1 MIINRL
7 ILKNFGKFQ
16 GKEIELK
23 EGINILFGEN
33 ESGKST
39 IHVFL
44 QSMLFGMKRGK
55 GKASKTDIYS
65 RYMPWENGNW
75 YEGSMVFTCGER
87 TFRLERGFGKFA
99 KAPTL
104 VCETDGEML
113 SVEHGDLDMLLGG
126 VTENVYE
133 NTVSVGQAKSRT
145 EEGLLKE
152 IRDYLSEFQ
161 GTGDFRFHPE
171 QAVEILKKR
180 RKELEQKERKALA
193 EKETQERESALKIHL
208 EEEEIENIQRKLKEK
223 LSGDASVREVRERG
237 KGKIILLAILLLA
250 GAVLGVWVWKNP
262 IMAIVLPLLLLG
274 MYFGLS
280 YLLSQKRKRDQ
291 QAAKKAKTEE
301 RRTLLKESLQERRM
315 KLENL
320 KEEAAERK
328 HNYDTIEKIRKE
340 IQAVSI
346 AEAKIKEAA
355 GNLQKLTGQKLQD
368 EVSEMFAPIRGW
380 KYKRVLL
387 TENFEIYLD
396 TGEKYLQLYQV
407 SYGTAEQVYLALRL
421 ACTTILCQ
429 EEELPLIFDETFA
442 MYDEKRLIQALKYIS
457 QRKSQVI
464 LFSSNKREIQA
475 LEKAGIPFSLS
486 KLS

>member
-44 QSMLFGMKRGK
+44 QSMLFGMKRGR

-126 VTENVYE
+126 ITENVYE

-180 RKELEQKERKALA
+180 RKELEQKEREALA
-193 EKETQERESALKIHL
+193 EKEKQERESALKIHL

-223 LSGDASVREVRERG
+223 LSGDASAREVRERG
-237 KGKIILLAILLLA
+237 KGKIILLAILLLV
-250 GAVLGVWVWKNP
+250 GAVLGVWVWKSP
-262 IMAIVLPLLLLG
+262 IMAIVLPLLLFG

-280 YLLSQKRKRDQ
+280 YLLSQKRKREQ

-301 RRTLLKESLQERRM
+301 RRRLLKESLQERQM

-328 HNYDTIEKIRKE
+328 HDYDTIEKIRKE

-346 AEAKIKEAA
+346 AGAKIKEAA

-368 EVSEMFAPIRGW
+368 EISEIFAQITGG

-407 SYGTAEQVYLALRL
+407 SYGTAEQIYLALRL
-421 ACTTILCQ
+421 ACGTILCQ
-429 EEELPLIFDETFA
+429 EEELPLILDETFA

-475 LEKAGIPFSLS
+475 LEKAGIPFYLS

>member
-44 QSMLFGMKRGK
+44 QSMLFGMKRGR

-99 KAPTL
+99 KAPIL
-104 VCETDGEML
+104 VCKTDGEML

-126 VTENVYE
+126 ITENVYE

-180 RKELEQKERKALA
+180 RKELEQKEREALA
-193 EKETQERESALKIHL
+193 EKEKQERESALKIHL

-223 LSGDASVREVRERG
+223 LSGDASAREVQERG
-237 KGKIILLAILLLA
+237 KGKIILLAILLLV
-250 GAVLGVWVWKNP
+250 GAVLGVWVWKSP

-280 YLLSQKRKRDQ
+280 YLLSQKRKREQ

-301 RRTLLKESLQERRM
+301 RRRLLKESLQERQM

-328 HNYDTIEKIRKE
+328 HDYDTIEKIRKE

-346 AEAKIKEAA
+346 AGAKIKEAA

-368 EVSEMFAPIRGW
+368 EISEIFAQITGG

-421 ACTTILCQ
+421 ACGTILCQ
-429 EEELPLIFDETFA
+429 EEELPLILDETFA

-475 LEKAGIPFSLS
+475 LEKTGIPFSLS

>member
-44 QSMLFGMKRGK
+44 QSMLFGMKRGR

-99 KAPTL
+99 KAPIL
-104 VCETDGEML
+104 VCKTDGEML

-126 VTENVYE
+126 ITENVYE

-180 RKELEQKERKALA
+180 RKELEQKEREALA
-193 EKETQERESALKIHL
+193 EKEKQERESALKIHL

-223 LSGDASVREVRERG
+223 LSGDASAREVRERG
-237 KGKIILLAILLLA
+237 KGKIILLAILPLV
-250 GAVLGVWVWKNP
+250 GAVLGVWVWKSP
-262 IMAIVLPLLLLG
+262 IMAIVLPLLLFG

-280 YLLSQKRKRDQ
+280 YLLSQKRKREQ

-301 RRTLLKESLQERRM
+301 RRRLLKESLQERQM

-328 HNYDTIEKIRKE
+328 HDYDTIEKIRKE

-346 AEAKIKEAA
+346 AGAKIKEAA

-368 EVSEMFAPIRGW
+368 EISEIFAQITGG

-407 SYGTAEQVYLALRL
+407 SYGTAEQIYLALRL
-421 ACTTILCQ
+421 ACGTILCQ
-429 EEELPLIFDETFA
+429 EEELPLILDETFA

-475 LEKAGIPFSLS
+475 LEKAGIPFYLS

>member
-23 EGINILFGEN
+23 EGINILLGEN

-44 QSMLFGMKRGK
+44 QSMLFGMKRGR
-55 GKASKTDIYS
+55 GKASKTDTYS

-75 YEGSMVFTCGER
+75 YEGSMVFTCGKR
-87 TFRLERGFGKFA
+87 KFRLERGFGKFA
-99 KAPTL
+99 KVPTL
-104 VCETDGEML
+104 ICETDGEML

-133 NTVSVGQAKSRT
+133 NTVSIGQAKSRT

-180 RKELEQKERKALA
+180 RKELEQKEREILL
-193 EKETQERESALKIHL
+193 EKEKLEWEIISKIHH
-208 EEEEIENIQRKLKEK
+208 EEEEIEDVRRKLKER
-223 LSGDASVREVRERG
+223 STGEVPVKEERNTG
-237 KGKIILLAILLLA
+237 KGRFFLLAALLA
-250 GAVLGVWVWKNP
+250 AGAALGTLVWKSM
-262 IMAIVLPLLLLG
+262 IMAIVLPLLLYML
-274 MYFGLS
+274 YSGLS
-280 YLLSQKRKRDQ
+280 KLLLQKKQ
-291 QAAKKAKTEE
+291 QKQRTEKKVKTEE
-301 RRTLLKESLQERRM
+301 RRKILAESLQERQM
-315 KLENL
+315 KIENL

-328 HNYDTIEKIRKE
+328 SDYVQVERIRKE

-355 GNLQKLTGQKLQD
+355 GNLQKFTGQKLQD
-368 EVSEMFAPIRGW
+368 EISEIFAQITGG

-396 TGEKYLQLYQV
+396 TGETRLQLYQV

-421 ACTTILCQ
+421 ACGEILCQ
-429 EEELPLIFDETFA
+429 EEDIPLVLDETFA

-457 QRKSQVI
+457 QRKSQVL

-475 LEKAGIPFSLS
+475 LEKAGIPFSLVR
-486 KLS
+486 L

>member
-44 QSMLFGMKRGK
+44 QSMLFGMKRGR

-180 RKELEQKERKALA
+180 RKELEQKEREALA
-193 EKETQERESALKIHL
+193 EKEKQERESALKIHL

-223 LSGDASVREVRERG
+223 LSGDASAREVRERG
-237 KGKIILLAILLLA
+237 KGKIILLAILLLV
-250 GAVLGVWVWKNP
+250 GAVLGVWVWKSP
-262 IMAIVLPLLLLG
+262 IMAIVFPLLLFG

-280 YLLSQKRKRDQ
+280 YLLSQKRKREQ

-301 RRTLLKESLQERRM
+301 RRRLLKESLQERQM

-328 HNYDTIEKIRKE
+328 HDYDTIEKIRKE

-346 AEAKIKEAA
+346 AGAKIKEAA
-355 GNLQKLTGQKLQD
+355 GNLQKFTGQKLQD
-368 EVSEMFAPIRGW
+368 EISEIFAQITEG

-421 ACTTILCQ
+421 ACGTILCQ
-429 EEELPLIFDETFA
+429 EEELPLILDETFA

>member
-44 QSMLFGMKRGK
+44 QSMLFGMKRGR

-99 KAPTL
+99 KAPIL
-104 VCETDGEML
+104 VCKTDGEML

-126 VTENVYE
+126 ITENVYE

-180 RKELEQKERKALA
+180 RKELEQKEREALA
-193 EKETQERESALKIHL
+193 EKEKQERESALKIHL

-223 LSGDASVREVRERG
+223 LSGDASAREVRERG
-237 KGKIILLAILLLA
+237 KGKSILLAILLLV
-250 GAVLGVWVWKNP
+250 GAVLGVWVWKSP
-262 IMAIVLPLLLLG
+262 IMAIVLPLLLFG

-280 YLLSQKRKRDQ
+280 YLLSQKRKREQ

-301 RRTLLKESLQERRM
+301 RRRLLKESLQERQM

-328 HNYDTIEKIRKE
+328 HDYDTIEKIRKE

-346 AEAKIKEAA
+346 AGAKIKEAA

-368 EVSEMFAPIRGW
+368 EISEIFAQITGG

-421 ACTTILCQ
+421 ACGTILCQ
-429 EEELPLIFDETFA
+429 EEELPLILDETFA

>member
-99 KAPTL
+99 KAPIL
-104 VCETDGEML
+104 VCKTDGEML

-126 VTENVYE
+126 ITENVYE

-180 RKELEQKERKALA
+180 RKELEQKEREALA
-193 EKETQERESALKIHL
+193 EKEKQERESALKIHL

-250 GAVLGVWVWKNP
+250 GAVLGVWVWKTP

-368 EVSEMFAPIRGW
+368 EISEIFAQITGG

-421 ACTTILCQ
+421 ACGTILCQ
-429 EEELPLIFDETFA
+429 EEELPLILDETFA

>member
-44 QSMLFGMKRGK
+44 QSMLFGMKRGR

-180 RKELEQKERKALA
+180 RKELEQKEREALA
-193 EKETQERESALKIHL
+193 EKEKQERESALKIHL

-223 LSGDASVREVRERG
+223 LSGDASAREVQERG
-237 KGKIILLAILLLA
+237 KGKIILLAILLLV
-250 GAVLGVWVWKNP
+250 GAVLGVWVWKSP

-280 YLLSQKRKRDQ
+280 YLLSQKRKREQ

-301 RRTLLKESLQERRM
+301 RRRLLKESLQERQM

-320 KEEAAERK
+320 KEAAAERK
-328 HNYDTIEKIRKE
+328 HDYDTIEKIRKE

-368 EVSEMFAPIRGW
+368 EISEIFAQITGG

-407 SYGTAEQVYLALRL
+407 SYGTAEQIYLALRL
-421 ACTTILCQ
+421 ACGTILCQ
-429 EEELPLIFDETFA
+429 EEELPLILDETFA

-475 LEKAGIPFSLS
+475 LEKAGIPFYLS

>member
-44 QSMLFGMKRGK
+44 QSMLFGMKRGR

-99 KAPTL
+99 KAPIL
-104 VCETDGEML
+104 VCKTDGELL

-126 VTENVYE
+126 ITENVYE

-180 RKELEQKERKALA
+180 RKELEQKEREALA
-193 EKETQERESALKIHL
+193 EKEKQERESALKIHL

-223 LSGDASVREVRERG
+223 LSGDASAREVRERG
-237 KGKIILLAILLLA
+237 KGKIILLAILLLV
-250 GAVLGVWVWKNP
+250 GAVLGVWVWKSP

-280 YLLSQKRKRDQ
+280 YLLSQKRKREQ

-301 RRTLLKESLQERRM
+301 RRRLLKESLQERQM

-328 HNYDTIEKIRKE
+328 HDYDTIEKIRKE

-346 AEAKIKEAA
+346 AGAKIKEAA

-368 EVSEMFAPIRGW
+368 EISEIFAQITGG

-421 ACTTILCQ
+421 ACGTILCQ
-429 EEELPLIFDETFA
+429 EEELPLILDETFA

>member
-44 QSMLFGMKRGK
+44 QSMLFGMKRGR

-99 KAPTL
+99 KAPIL
-104 VCETDGEML
+104 VCKTDGEML

-126 VTENVYE
+126 ITENVYE

-180 RKELEQKERKALA
+180 RKELEQKEREALA
-193 EKETQERESALKIHL
+193 EKEKQERESALKIHL

-223 LSGDASVREVRERG
+223 LSGDASAREVRERG
-237 KGKIILLAILLLA
+237 KGKIILLAILLLV
-250 GAVLGVWVWKNP
+250 GAVLGVWVWKSP
-262 IMAIVLPLLLLG
+262 IMAIVLPLLLFG

-280 YLLSQKRKRDQ
+280 YLLSQKRKREQ

-301 RRTLLKESLQERRM
+301 RRRLLKESLQERQM

-328 HNYDTIEKIRKE
+328 HDYDTIEKIRKE

-346 AEAKIKEAA
+346 AGAKIKEAA

-368 EVSEMFAPIRGW
+368 EISEIFAQITEG

-407 SYGTAEQVYLALRL
+407 SYGTAEQIYLALRL
-421 ACTTILCQ
+421 ACGTILCQ
-429 EEELPLIFDETFA
+429 EEELPLILDETFA

>member
-44 QSMLFGMKRGK
+44 QSMLFGMKRGR

-126 VTENVYE
+126 ITENVYE

-180 RKELEQKERKALA
+180 RKELEQKEREALA
-193 EKETQERESALKIHL
+193 EKEKQERESALKIHL

-223 LSGDASVREVRERG
+223 LSGDASAREVQERG
-237 KGKIILLAILLLA
+237 KGKIILLAILLLV
-250 GAVLGVWVWKNP
+250 GAVLGVWVWKSP

-280 YLLSQKRKRDQ
+280 YLLSQKRKREQ

-301 RRTLLKESLQERRM
+301 RRRLLKESLQERQM

-320 KEEAAERK
+320 KEAAAERK
-328 HNYDTIEKIRKE
+328 HDYDTIEKIRKE

-368 EVSEMFAPIRGW
+368 EISEIFAQITGG

-421 ACTTILCQ
+421 ACGTILCQ
-429 EEELPLIFDETFA
+429 EEELPLILDETFA

>member
-44 QSMLFGMKRGK
+44 QSMLFGMKRGR

-99 KAPTL
+99 KAPIL
-104 VCETDGEML
+104 VCKTDGEML

-126 VTENVYE
+126 ITENVYE

-180 RKELEQKERKALA
+180 RKELEQKEREALA
-193 EKETQERESALKIHL
+193 EKEKQERESALKIHL

-223 LSGDASVREVRERG
+223 LSGDASAREVRERG
-237 KGKIILLAILLLA
+237 KGKIILLAILPLV
-250 GAVLGVWVWKNP
+250 GAVLGVWVWKSP

-280 YLLSQKRKRDQ
+280 YLLSQKRKREQ

-301 RRTLLKESLQERRM
+301 RRRLLKESLQERQM

-320 KEEAAERK
+320 KEAAAERK
-328 HNYDTIEKIRKE
+328 HDYDTIEKIRKE

-346 AEAKIKEAA
+346 AGAKIKEAA

-368 EVSEMFAPIRGW
+368 EISEIFAQITGG

-421 ACTTILCQ
+421 ACGTILCQ
-429 EEELPLIFDETFA
+429 EEELPLILDETFA

>member
-39 IHVFL
+39 VHVFL
-44 QSMLFGMKRGK
+44 QSMLFGMKRGR

-65 RYMPWENGNW
+65 RYMPWENGSW
-75 YEGSMVFTCGER
+75 YEGSMMFTCGGR
-87 TFRLERGFGKFA
+87 RFRLDRGFGKFA
-99 KAPTL
+99 KAPSL
-104 VCETDGEML
+104 ICETDGEML
-113 SVEHGDLDMLLGG
+113 SVEQGDLDMLLGG
-126 VTENVYE
+126 VTENIYE
-133 NTVSVGQAKSRT
+133 NTVSIGQAKSRT

-180 RKELEQKERKALA
+180 RKELEQKEREALA
-193 EKETQERESALKIHL
+193 EKEKQERESALKIHL

-223 LSGDASVREVRERG
+223 LSGDASAREVQERG
-237 KGKIILLAILLLA
+237 KGKIILLAILLLV
-250 GAVLGVWVWKNP
+250 GAVLGVWVWKSP

-280 YLLSQKRKRDQ
+280 YLLSQKRKREQ

-301 RRTLLKESLQERRM
+301 RRRLLKESLQERQM

-328 HNYDTIEKIRKE
+328 HDYDTIEKIRKE

-368 EVSEMFAPIRGW
+368 EISEIFAQITGG

-421 ACTTILCQ
+421 ACGTILCQ
-429 EEELPLIFDETFA
+429 EEELPLILDETFA

-464 LFSSNKREIQA
+464 LFSSNKREIQV

>member
-44 QSMLFGMKRGK
+44 QSMLFGMKRGR

-99 KAPTL
+99 KAPIL
-104 VCETDGEML
+104 VCKTDGEML

-126 VTENVYE
+126 ITENVYE

-180 RKELEQKERKALA
+180 RKELEQKEREALA
-193 EKETQERESALKIHL
+193 EKEKQERESALKIHL

-223 LSGDASVREVRERG
+223 LSGDASAREVRERG
-237 KGKIILLAILLLA
+237 KGKIILLAILLLV
-250 GAVLGVWVWKNP
+250 GAVLGVWVWKSP
-262 IMAIVLPLLLLG
+262 IMAIVIPLLLFG

-280 YLLSQKRKRDQ
+280 YLLSQKRKREQ

-301 RRTLLKESLQERRM
+301 RRRLLKESLQERQM

-328 HNYDTIEKIRKE
+328 HDYDTIEKIRKE

-346 AEAKIKEAA
+346 AGAKIKEAA

-368 EVSEMFAPIRGW
+368 EISEIFAQITEG

-421 ACTTILCQ
+421 ACGTILCQ
-429 EEELPLIFDETFA
+429 EEELPLILDETFA

>member
-44 QSMLFGMKRGK
+44 QSMLFGMKRGR

-87 TFRLERGFGKFA
+87 TYRLERGFGKFA
-99 KAPTL
+99 KAPIL
-104 VCETDGEML
+104 VCKTDGEML

-180 RKELEQKERKALA
+180 RKELEQKEREALA
-193 EKETQERESALKIHL
+193 EKEKQERESALKIHL

-223 LSGDASVREVRERG
+223 LSGDASAREVRERG
-237 KGKIILLAILLLA
+237 KGKIILLAILLLV
-250 GAVLGVWVWKNP
+250 GAVLGVWVWKSP
-262 IMAIVLPLLLLG
+262 IMAIVLPLLLFG

-280 YLLSQKRKRDQ
+280 YLLSQKRKREQ

-301 RRTLLKESLQERRM
+301 RRRLLKESLQERQM

-328 HNYDTIEKIRKE
+328 HDYDTIEKIRKE

-346 AEAKIKEAA
+346 AGAKIKEAA

-368 EVSEMFAPIRGW
+368 EISEIFAQITEG

-421 ACTTILCQ
+421 ACGTILCQ
-429 EEELPLIFDETFA
+429 EEELPLILDETFA

>member
-23 EGINILFGEN
+23 EGINILLGEN

-44 QSMLFGMKRGK
+44 QSMLFGMKRGR
-55 GKASKTDIYS
+55 GKASKTDTYS

-75 YEGSMVFTCGER
+75 YEGSMVFTCGKR
-87 TFRLERGFGKFA
+87 KFRLERGFGKFA
-99 KAPTL
+99 KVPTL
-104 VCETDGEML
+104 ICETDGEML

-133 NTVSVGQAKSRT
+133 NTVSIGQAKSRT

-180 RKELEQKERKALA
+180 RKELEQKEREILL
-193 EKETQERESALKIHL
+193 EKEKLEWEIISKIHH
-208 EEEEIENIQRKLKEK
+208 EEEEIENVRRKLKER
-223 LSGDASVREVRERG
+223 STGEVPVKEERNTG
-237 KGKIILLAILLLA
+237 KGRFFLLAALLA
-250 GAVLGVWVWKNP
+250 AGAALGTLVWKSM
-262 IMAIVLPLLLLG
+262 IMAIVLPLLLYML
-274 MYFGLS
+274 YSGLS
-280 YLLSQKRKRDQ
+280 KLLLQKKQ
-291 QAAKKAKTEE
+291 QKQRTEKKVKTEE
-301 RRTLLKESLQERRM
+301 RRKILAESLQERQM
-315 KLENL
+315 KIENL

-328 HNYDTIEKIRKE
+328 SDYVQVERIRKE

-355 GNLQKLTGQKLQD
+355 GNLQKFTGQKLQD
-368 EVSEMFAPIRGW
+368 EISEIFAQITGG

-396 TGEKYLQLYQV
+396 TGEKRLQLYQV

-421 ACTTILCQ
+421 ACGEILCQ
-429 EEELPLIFDETFA
+429 EEDIPLVLDETFA

-457 QRKSQVI
+457 QRKPQVL

-475 LEKAGIPFSLS
+475 LEKAGIPFSLVR
-486 KLS
+486 L

>member
-44 QSMLFGMKRGK
+44 QSMLFGMKRGR

-180 RKELEQKERKALA
+180 RKELEQKEREALA
-193 EKETQERESALKIHL
+193 EKEKQERESALKIHL
-208 EEEEIENIQRKLKEK
+208 EEEGIENIQRKLKEK
-223 LSGDASVREVRERG
+223 LSGDASAREVRERG
-237 KGKIILLAILLLA
+237 KGKIILLAILLLV
-250 GAVLGVWVWKNP
+250 GAVLGVWVWKSP
-262 IMAIVLPLLLLG
+262 IMAIVLPLLLFG
-274 MYFGLS
+274 MHFGLS
-280 YLLSQKRKRDQ
+280 YLLSQKRKREQ

-301 RRTLLKESLQERRM
+301 RRRLLKESLQERQM

-328 HNYDTIEKIRKE
+328 HDYDTIEKIRKE

-346 AEAKIKEAA
+346 AGAKIKEAA

-368 EVSEMFAPIRGW
+368 EISEIFAQITEG

-421 ACTTILCQ
+421 ACGTILCQ
-429 EEELPLIFDETFA
+429 EEELPLILDETFA

>member
-44 QSMLFGMKRGK
+44 QSMLFGMKRGR

-99 KAPTL
+99 KAPIL
-104 VCETDGEML
+104 VCKTDGEML

-126 VTENVYE
+126 ITENVYE

-180 RKELEQKERKALA
+180 RKELEQKEREALA
-193 EKETQERESALKIHL
+193 EKEKQERESALKIHL

-223 LSGDASVREVRERG
+223 LSGDASAREVQERG
-237 KGKIILLAILLLA
+237 KGKIILLAILLLV
-250 GAVLGVWVWKNP
+250 GAVLGVWVWKSP

-280 YLLSQKRKRDQ
+280 YLLSQKRKREQ

-301 RRTLLKESLQERRM
+301 RRRFLKESLQERQM

-320 KEEAAERK
+320 KEAAAERK
-328 HNYDTIEKIRKE
+328 HDYDTIEKIRKE

-368 EVSEMFAPIRGW
+368 EISEIFAQITGG

-421 ACTTILCQ
+421 ACGTILCQ
-429 EEELPLIFDETFA
+429 EEELPLILDETFA

>member
-1 MIINRL
+1 MIIKRL

-39 IHVFL
+39 VHVFL
-44 QSMLFGMKRGK
+44 QSMLFGMKRGR

-65 RYMPWENGNW
+65 RYMPWENGSW
-75 YEGSMVFTCGER
+75 YEGSMMFTCGGR
-87 TFRLERGFGKFA
+87 RFRLDRGFGKFA
-99 KAPTL
+99 KAPSL
-104 VCETDGEML
+104 ICETDGEML
-113 SVEHGDLDMLLGG
+113 SVEQGDLDMLLGG
-126 VTENVYE
+126 VTENIYE
-133 NTVSVGQAKSRT
+133 NTVSIGQAKSRT

-180 RKELEQKERKALA
+180 RKELEQKEREALA
-193 EKETQERESALKIHL
+193 EKEKQERESALKIHL

-223 LSGDASVREVRERG
+223 LSGDASAREVQERG
-237 KGKIILLAILLLA
+237 KGKIILLAILLLV
-250 GAVLGVWVWKNP
+250 GAVLGVWVWKSP

-280 YLLSQKRKRDQ
+280 YLLSQKRKREQ

-301 RRTLLKESLQERRM
+301 RRRLLKESLQERQM

-328 HNYDTIEKIRKE
+328 HDYDTIEKIRKE

-368 EVSEMFAPIRGW
+368 EISEIFAQITGG

-421 ACTTILCQ
+421 ACGTILCQ
-429 EEELPLIFDETFA
+429 EEELPLILDETFA

>member
-23 EGINILFGEN
+23 EGINILFGET

-44 QSMLFGMKRGK
+44 QSMLFGMKRGR

-99 KAPTL
+99 KAPIL
-104 VCETDGEML
+104 VCKTDGEML

-126 VTENVYE
+126 ITENVYE

-180 RKELEQKERKALA
+180 RKELEQKEREALA
-193 EKETQERESALKIHL
+193 EKEKQERESALKIHL

-223 LSGDASVREVRERG
+223 LSGDASAREVRERG
-237 KGKIILLAILLLA
+237 KGKIILLAILLLV
-250 GAVLGVWVWKNP
+250 GAVLGVWVWKSP
-262 IMAIVLPLLLLG
+262 IMAIVLPLLLFG
-274 MYFGLS
+274 MHFGLS
-280 YLLSQKRKRDQ
+280 YLLSQKRKREQ

-301 RRTLLKESLQERRM
+301 RRRLLKESLQERQM

-328 HNYDTIEKIRKE
+328 HDYDTIEKIRKE

-346 AEAKIKEAA
+346 AGAKIKEAA

-368 EVSEMFAPIRGW
+368 EISEIFAQITGG

-407 SYGTAEQVYLALRL
+407 SYGTAEQIYLALRL
-421 ACTTILCQ
+421 ACGTILCQ
-429 EEELPLIFDETFA
+429 EEELPLILDETFA

-475 LEKAGIPFSLS
+475 LEKAGIPFYLS

>member
-44 QSMLFGMKRGK
+44 QSMLFGMKRGR

-99 KAPTL
+99 KAPIL
-104 VCETDGEML
+104 VCKTDGEML

-126 VTENVYE
+126 ITENVYE

-180 RKELEQKERKALA
+180 RKELEQKEREALA
-193 EKETQERESALKIHL
+193 EKEKQERESALKIHL

-223 LSGDASVREVRERG
+223 LSGDASAREVRERG
-237 KGKIILLAILLLA
+237 KGKIILLAILLLV
-250 GAVLGVWVWKNP
+250 GAVLGVWVWKSP
-262 IMAIVLPLLLLG
+262 IMAIVLSLLLFG

-280 YLLSQKRKRDQ
+280 YLLSQKRKREQ

-301 RRTLLKESLQERRM
+301 RRRFLKESLQERQM

-328 HNYDTIEKIRKE
+328 HDYDTIEKIRKE

-346 AEAKIKEAA
+346 AGAKIKEAA

-368 EVSEMFAPIRGW
+368 EISEIFAQITEG

-421 ACTTILCQ
+421 ACGTILCQ
-429 EEELPLIFDETFA
+429 EEELPLILDETFA

>member
-44 QSMLFGMKRGK
+44 QSMLFGMKRGR

-99 KAPTL
+99 KAPIL
-104 VCETDGEML
+104 VCKTDGEML

-126 VTENVYE
+126 ITENVYE

-180 RKELEQKERKALA
+180 RKELEQKEREALA
-193 EKETQERESALKIHL
+193 EKEKQERESALKIHL

-223 LSGDASVREVRERG
+223 LSGDASAREVRERG
-237 KGKIILLAILLLA
+237 KGKIILLAILPLV
-250 GAVLGVWVWKNP
+250 GAVLGVWVWKSP
-262 IMAIVLPLLLLG
+262 IMAIVLSLLLFG

-280 YLLSQKRKRDQ
+280 YLLSQKRKREQ

-301 RRTLLKESLQERRM
+301 RRRFLKESLQERQM

-328 HNYDTIEKIRKE
+328 HDYDTIEKIRKE

-346 AEAKIKEAA
+346 AGAKIKEAA

-368 EVSEMFAPIRGW
+368 EISEIFAQITEG

-407 SYGTAEQVYLALRL
+407 SYGTAEQIYLALRL
-421 ACTTILCQ
+421 ACGTILCQ
-429 EEELPLIFDETFA
+429 EEELPLILDETFA

-475 LEKAGIPFSLS
+475 LEKAGIPFYLS

>member
-23 EGINILFGEN
+23 EGINILLGEN

-44 QSMLFGMKRGK
+44 QSMLFGMKRGR
-55 GKASKTDIYS
+55 GKASKTDTYS

-75 YEGSMVFTCGER
+75 YEGSMVFTCGKR
-87 TFRLERGFGKFA
+87 KFRLERGFGKFA
-99 KAPTL
+99 KVPTL
-104 VCETDGEML
+104 ICETDGEML

-133 NTVSVGQAKSRT
+133 NTVSIGQAKSRT

-180 RKELEQKERKALA
+180 RKELEQKEREILL
-193 EKETQERESALKIHL
+193 EKEKLEWEIISKIHH
-208 EEEEIENIQRKLKEK
+208 EEEEIENVRRKLKER
-223 LSGDASVREVRERG
+223 STGEVPVKEERNTG
-237 KGKIILLAILLLA
+237 KGRFFLLAALLA
-250 GAVLGVWVWKNP
+250 AGAALGTLVWKSM
-262 IMAIVLPLLLLG
+262 IMAIVLPLLLYML
-274 MYFGLS
+274 YSGLS
-280 YLLSQKRKRDQ
+280 KLLLQKKQ
-291 QAAKKAKTEE
+291 QKQRTEKKVKTEE
-301 RRTLLKESLQERRM
+301 RRKILAESLQERQM
-315 KLENL
+315 KIENL

-328 HNYDTIEKIRKE
+328 SDYVQVERIRKE

-355 GNLQKLTGQKLQD
+355 GNLQKFTGQKLQD
-368 EVSEMFAPIRGW
+368 EISEIFAQITGG

-396 TGEKYLQLYQV
+396 TGEKRLQLYQV

-421 ACTTILCQ
+421 ACGEILCQ
-429 EEELPLIFDETFA
+429 EEDIPLVLDETFS

-457 QRKSQVI
+457 QRKSQVL

-475 LEKAGIPFSLS
+475 LEKAGIPFSLVR
-486 KLS
+486 L

>member
-44 QSMLFGMKRGK
+44 QSMLFGMKRGR

-180 RKELEQKERKALA
+180 RKELEQKEREALA
-193 EKETQERESALKIHL
+193 EKEKQERESALKIHL

-223 LSGDASVREVRERG
+223 LSGDASAREVRERG
-237 KGKIILLAILLLA
+237 KGKIILLAILLLV
-250 GAVLGVWVWKNP
+250 GAVLGVWVWKSP
-262 IMAIVLPLLLLG
+262 IMAIVLPLLLFG
-274 MYFGLS
+274 MHFGLS
-280 YLLSQKRKRDQ
+280 YLLSQKRKREQ

-301 RRTLLKESLQERRM
+301 RRRLLKESLQERQM

-328 HNYDTIEKIRKE
+328 HDYDTIEKIRKE

-346 AEAKIKEAA
+346 AGAKIKEAA

-368 EVSEMFAPIRGW
+368 EISEIFAQITEG

-421 ACTTILCQ
+421 ACGTILCQ
-429 EEELPLIFDETFA
+429 EEELPLILDETFA

>member
-44 QSMLFGMKRGK
+44 QSMLFGMKRGR

-126 VTENVYE
+126 ITENVYE

-180 RKELEQKERKALA
+180 RKELEQKEREALA
-193 EKETQERESALKIHL
+193 EKEKQERESALKIHL

-223 LSGDASVREVRERG
+223 LSGDASAREVQERG
-237 KGKIILLAILLLA
+237 KGKIILLAILLLV
-250 GAVLGVWVWKNP
+250 GAVLGVWVWKSP

-280 YLLSQKRKRDQ
+280 YLLSQKRKREQ

-301 RRTLLKESLQERRM
+301 RRRLLKESLQERQM

-328 HNYDTIEKIRKE
+328 HDYDTIEKIRKE

-346 AEAKIKEAA
+346 AGAKIKEAA

-368 EVSEMFAPIRGW
+368 EISEIFAQITGG

-421 ACTTILCQ
+421 ACGTILCQ
-429 EEELPLIFDETFA
+429 EEELPLILDETFA

>member
-44 QSMLFGMKRGK
+44 QSMLFGMKRGR
-55 GKASKTDIYS
+55 GKASKTDTYS

-99 KAPTL
+99 KAPIL
-104 VCETDGEML
+104 VCKTDGEML

-126 VTENVYE
+126 ITENVYE

-180 RKELEQKERKALA
+180 RKELEQKEREALA
-193 EKETQERESALKIHL
+193 EKEKQERESALKIHL

-223 LSGDASVREVRERG
+223 LSGDASAREVRERG
-237 KGKIILLAILLLA
+237 KGKIILLAILLLV
-250 GAVLGVWVWKNP
+250 GAVLGVWVWKSP
-262 IMAIVLPLLLLG
+262 IMAIVLPLLLFG

-280 YLLSQKRKRDQ
+280 YLLSQKRKREQ

-301 RRTLLKESLQERRM
+301 RRRLLKESLQERQM

-328 HNYDTIEKIRKE
+328 HDYDTIEKIRKE

-346 AEAKIKEAA
+346 AGAKIKEAA

-368 EVSEMFAPIRGW
+368 KISEIFAQITGG

-421 ACTTILCQ
+421 ACGTILCQ
-429 EEELPLIFDETFA
+429 EEELPLILDETLA

-475 LEKAGIPFSLS
+475 LEKAGIPFYLS

>member
-39 IHVFL
+39 VHVFL
-44 QSMLFGMKRGK
+44 QSMLFGMKRGR

-126 VTENVYE
+126 ITENVYE

-180 RKELEQKERKALA
+180 RKELEQKEREALA
-193 EKETQERESALKIHL
+193 EKEKQERESALKIHL

-223 LSGDASVREVRERG
+223 LSGDASAREVRERG
-237 KGKIILLAILLLA
+237 KGKIILLAILLLV
-250 GAVLGVWVWKNP
+250 GAVLGVWVWKSP
-262 IMAIVLPLLLLG
+262 IMAIVLPLLLFG

-280 YLLSQKRKRDQ
+280 YLLSQKRKREQ

-301 RRTLLKESLQERRM
+301 RRRLLKESLQERQM

-328 HNYDTIEKIRKE
+328 HDYDTIEKIRKE

-346 AEAKIKEAA
+346 AGAKIKEAA

-368 EVSEMFAPIRGW
+368 EISEIFAQITGG

-421 ACTTILCQ
+421 ACGTILCQ
-429 EEELPLIFDETFA
+429 EEELPLILDETFA

>member
-23 EGINILFGEN
+23 EGINILFGKN

-44 QSMLFGMKRGK
+44 QSMLFGMKRGR

-99 KAPTL
+99 KAPIL
-104 VCETDGEML
+104 VCKTDGEML

-126 VTENVYE
+126 ITENVYE

-180 RKELEQKERKALA
+180 RKELEQKEREALA
-193 EKETQERESALKIHL
+193 EKEKQERESALKIHL

-223 LSGDASVREVRERG
+223 LSGDASAREVRERG
-237 KGKIILLAILLLA
+237 KGKIILLAILLLV
-250 GAVLGVWVWKNP
+250 GAVLGVWVWKSP
-262 IMAIVLPLLLLG
+262 IMAIVLPLLLFG

-280 YLLSQKRKRDQ
+280 YLLSQKRKREQ

-301 RRTLLKESLQERRM
+301 RRRLLKESLQERQM

-328 HNYDTIEKIRKE
+328 HDYDTIEKIRKE

-346 AEAKIKEAA
+346 AGAKIKEAA

-368 EVSEMFAPIRGW
+368 EISEIFAQITGG

-421 ACTTILCQ
+421 ACGTILCQ
-429 EEELPLIFDETFA
+429 EEELPLILDETFA

-475 LEKAGIPFSLS
+475 LEKAGIPFFLS

>member
-39 IHVFL
+39 VHVFL
-44 QSMLFGMKRGK
+44 QSMLFGMKRGR

-65 RYMPWENGNW
+65 RYMPWENGSW
-75 YEGSMVFTCGER
+75 YEGSMMFTCGGR
-87 TFRLERGFGKFA
+87 RFRLDRGFGKFA
-99 KAPTL
+99 KAPSL
-104 VCETDGEML
+104 ICETDGEML
-113 SVEHGDLDMLLGG
+113 SVEQGDLDMLLGG
-126 VTENVYE
+126 VTENIYE
-133 NTVSVGQAKSRT
+133 NTVSIGQAKSKT

-180 RKELEQKERKALA
+180 RKELEQKEREALA
-193 EKETQERESALKIHL
+193 EKEKQERESALKIHL

-223 LSGDASVREVRERG
+223 LSGDASAREVQERG
-237 KGKIILLAILLLA
+237 KGKIILLAILLLV
-250 GAVLGVWVWKNP
+250 GAVLGVWVWKSP

-280 YLLSQKRKRDQ
+280 YLLSQKRKREQ

-301 RRTLLKESLQERRM
+301 RRRLLKESLQERQM

-328 HNYDTIEKIRKE
+328 HDYDTIEKIRKE

-368 EVSEMFAPIRGW
+368 EISEIFAQITGG

-421 ACTTILCQ
+421 ACGTILCQ
-429 EEELPLIFDETFA
+429 EEELPLILDETFA

>member
-44 QSMLFGMKRGK
+44 QSMLFGMKRGR

-126 VTENVYE
+126 ITENVYE

-180 RKELEQKERKALA
+180 RKELEQKEREALA
-193 EKETQERESALKIHL
+193 EKEKQERESALKIHL

-223 LSGDASVREVRERG
+223 LSGDASAREVQERG
-237 KGKIILLAILLLA
+237 KGKIILLAILLLV
-250 GAVLGVWVWKNP
+250 GAVLGVWVWKSP

-280 YLLSQKRKRDQ
+280 YLLSQKRKREQ

-301 RRTLLKESLQERRM
+301 RRRLLKESLQERQM

-320 KEEAAERK
+320 KEAAAERK
-328 HNYDTIEKIRKE
+328 HDYDTIEKIRKE

-346 AEAKIKEAA
+346 AGAKIKEAA

-368 EVSEMFAPIRGW
+368 EISEIFAQITEG

-421 ACTTILCQ
+421 ACGTILCQ
-429 EEELPLIFDETFA
+429 EEELPLILDETFA

>member
-39 IHVFL
+39 VHVFL
-44 QSMLFGMKRGK
+44 QSMLFGMKRGR

-65 RYMPWENGNW
+65 RYMPWENGSW
-75 YEGSMVFTCGER
+75 YEGSMMFTCGGR
-87 TFRLERGFGKFA
+87 RFRLDRGFGKFA
-99 KAPTL
+99 KAPSL
-104 VCETDGEML
+104 ICETDGEML
-113 SVEHGDLDMLLGG
+113 SVEQGDLDMLLGG
-126 VTENVYE
+126 VTENIYE
-133 NTVSVGQAKSRT
+133 NTVSIGQAKSRT

-180 RKELEQKERKALA
+180 RKELEQKEREALA
-193 EKETQERESALKIHL
+193 EKEKQERESALKIHL

-223 LSGDASVREVRERG
+223 LSGDASAREVRERG
-237 KGKIILLAILLLA
+237 KGKIILLAILLLV
-250 GAVLGVWVWKNP
+250 GAVLGVWVWKSP

-280 YLLSQKRKRDQ
+280 YLLSQKRKREQ

-301 RRTLLKESLQERRM
+301 RRRLLKESLQERQM

-328 HNYDTIEKIRKE
+328 HDYDTIEKIRKE

-368 EVSEMFAPIRGW
+368 EISEIFAQITGG

-421 ACTTILCQ
+421 ACGTILCQ
-429 EEELPLIFDETFA
+429 EEELPLILDETFA

>member
-44 QSMLFGMKRGK
+44 QSMLFGMKRGR

-99 KAPTL
+99 KAPIL
-104 VCETDGEML
+104 VCKTDGEML

-126 VTENVYE
+126 ITENVYE

-180 RKELEQKERKALA
+180 RKELEQKEREALA
-193 EKETQERESALKIHL
+193 EKEKQERESALKIHL

-223 LSGDASVREVRERG
+223 LSGDASAREVRERG
-237 KGKIILLAILLLA
+237 KGKIILLAILLLV
-250 GAVLGVWVWKNP
+250 GAVLGVWVWKSP
-262 IMAIVLPLLLLG
+262 IMAIVLPLLLFG

-280 YLLSQKRKRDQ
+280 YLLSQKRKREQ

-301 RRTLLKESLQERRM
+301 RRRLLKESLQERQM

-320 KEEAAERK
+320 KEAAAERK
-328 HNYDTIEKIRKE
+328 HDYDTIEKIRKE

-346 AEAKIKEAA
+346 AGAKIKEAA

-368 EVSEMFAPIRGW
+368 EISEIFAQITEG

-421 ACTTILCQ
+421 ACGTILCQ
-429 EEELPLIFDETFA
+429 EEELPLILDETFA

>member
-44 QSMLFGMKRGK
+44 QSMLFGMKRGR

-99 KAPTL
+99 KAPIL
-104 VCETDGEML
+104 VCKTDGEML

-126 VTENVYE
+126 ITENVYE

-180 RKELEQKERKALA
+180 RKELEQKEREALA
-193 EKETQERESALKIHL
+193 EKEKQERESALKIHL

-223 LSGDASVREVRERG
+223 LSGDASAREVRERG
-237 KGKIILLAILLLA
+237 KGKIILLAILPLV
-250 GAVLGVWVWKNP
+250 GAVLGVWVWKSP
-262 IMAIVLPLLLLG
+262 IMAIVLPLLLFG

-280 YLLSQKRKRDQ
+280 YLLSQKRKREQ

-301 RRTLLKESLQERRM
+301 RRRLLKESLQERQM

-328 HNYDTIEKIRKE
+328 HDYDTIEKIRKE

-346 AEAKIKEAA
+346 AGAKIKEAA

-368 EVSEMFAPIRGW
+368 EISEIFAQITGG

-407 SYGTAEQVYLALRL
+407 SYGTAEQIYLALRL
-421 ACTTILCQ
+421 ACGTILCQ
-429 EEELPLIFDETFA
+429 EEELPLILDETFA